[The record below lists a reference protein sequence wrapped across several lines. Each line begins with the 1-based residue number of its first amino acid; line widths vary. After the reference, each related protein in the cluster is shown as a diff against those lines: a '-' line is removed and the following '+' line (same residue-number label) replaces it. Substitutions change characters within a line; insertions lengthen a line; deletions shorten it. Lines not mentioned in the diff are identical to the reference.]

1 MQHFS
6 ITVSFLLV
14 GSLMANTP
22 LNLYISYHSGYD
34 SNVMRFSLKE
44 IENVAENKGVMGGAN
59 TFDSYINKI
68 NTRLQ
73 KTIFEIDR
81 KELSLSSSFNL
92 SSYAHNPNKSYWS
105 GNFSTVYKWGPYRNL
120 KYSLRHLNSYY
131 LRHYTNRDV
140 STNSLRACY
149 FSDRDQIVSL
159 TMPIRNRF
167 WYSIGAGYLQR
178 YYDNSFTE
186 FDLDIYYARLKLNK
200 RIKKFGTVSLQVD
213 RLSADNIT
221 YNKTAV
227 SSNFDRSYDAME
239 WYLPIK
245 MDRSLSYF
253 NQAGL
258 SFRQEIR
265 VYDAEALDDALHSGR
280 NHKDLKIDLWLNKKI
295 SDRLEVTIS
304 SRFRKRDTESSYEW
318 VKDLKSFKQMQ
329 LWCKIKWAFIYDN
342 Y

>member
-1 MQHFS
+1 
-6 ITVSFLLV
+6 
-14 GSLMANTP
+14 
-22 LNLYISYHSGYD
+22 
-34 SNVMRFSLKE
+34 
-44 IENVAENKGVMGGAN
+44 VMGGAN

-73 KTIFEIDR
+73 KTIFEIDK

-92 SSYAHNPNKSYWS
+92 SSYVHNPNKSYWS
-105 GNFSTVYKWGPYRNL
+105 GNFSTVYKWGSYRNL

-140 STNSLRACY
+140 STNSLRPCY
-149 FSDRDQIVSL
+149 FSDRDQIVAL
-159 TMPIRNRF
+159 TMPIRNRI

-178 YYDNSFTE
+178 YYDNTFTE
-186 FDLDIYYARLKLNK
+186 FDLDVYYARLRLNK
-200 RIKKFGTVSLQVD
+200 RIKKFGTVSLQLD
-213 RLSADNIT
+213 RVSAENVT

-227 SSNFDRSYDAME
+227 SSNFDRSYDAIE

-253 NQAGL
+253 NQAGI

-295 SDRLEVTIS
+295 SDRLEITIS
-304 SRFRKRDTESSYEW
+304 SRFRKRDTESSYDW

-329 LWCKIKWAFIYDN
+329 LWCKIKWAFTYDN

>member
-1 MQHFS
+1 
-6 ITVSFLLV
+6 
-14 GSLMANTP
+14 MANTP

-44 IENVAENKGVMGGAN
+44 IENVDENKDVMCGAS

-73 KTIFEIDR
+73 KTIFEIDK
-81 KELSLSSSFNL
+81 KELSISSSFNL

-105 GNFSTVYKWGPYRNL
+105 GNFSTVYKWGSYRNL

-131 LRHYTNRDV
+131 LRHYTDRDV
-140 STNSLRACY
+140 SRSSLRACF
-149 FSDRDQIVSL
+149 FSDRNQIITITL
-159 TMPIRNRF
+159 PIRKRI
-167 WYSIGAGYLQR
+167 WYTIGTGYLQR
-178 YYDNSFTE
+178 YYDNTFTE
-186 FDLDIYYARLKLNK
+186 FDLDIYYARLRLNK

-213 RLSADNIT
+213 RVSAENVT

-227 SSNFDRSYDAME
+227 SSNFDRSYDAIE

-265 VYDAEALDDALHSGR
+265 VYEAEALDDALHSGR

-295 SDRLEVTIS
+295 SDRLEITLS
-304 SRFRKRDTESSYEW
+304 SRFRKRDTESSYDW

-329 LWCKIKWAFIYDN
+329 LWCKIKWAFTYDN

>member
-1 MQHFS
+1 
-6 ITVSFLLV
+6 
-14 GSLMANTP
+14 MATTP
-22 LNLYISYHSGYD
+22 LNLHISYHSGYD

-44 IENVAENKGVMGGAN
+44 IENVSGNKNVMGGAN

-73 KTIFEIDR
+73 KTIFEIDK
-81 KELSLSSSFNL
+81 KELSISSSFNL

-105 GNFSTVYKWGPYRNL
+105 GNFSTVYKWGSYRNL

-131 LRHYTNRDV
+131 LRHYTDRDV
-140 STNSLRACY
+140 SRSSLRACF
-149 FSDRDQIVSL
+149 FSDRNQIITITL
-159 TMPIRNRF
+159 PIRKRI
-167 WYSIGAGYLQR
+167 WYTIGTGYLQR
-178 YYDNSFTE
+178 YYDNTFTE
-186 FDLDIYYARLKLNK
+186 FDLDIYYARLRLNK

-213 RLSADNIT
+213 RVSAENVT

-227 SSNFDRSYDAME
+227 SSNFDRSYDAIE
-239 WYLPIK
+239 WYIPIK

-265 VYDAEALDDALHSGR
+265 VYEAEALDDALHSGR

-295 SDRLEVTIS
+295 SDRLEITLS
-304 SRFRKRDTESSYEW
+304 SRFRKRDTESSYDW

-329 LWCKIKWAFIYDN
+329 LWCKIKWAFTYDN

>member
-1 MQHFS
+1 
-6 ITVSFLLV
+6 
-14 GSLMANTP
+14 MATTP
-22 LNLYISYHSGYD
+22 LNLHISYHSGYD

-44 IENVAENKGVMGGAN
+44 IENVAENKAVMGGAN

-73 KTIFEIDR
+73 KTIFEIDK
-81 KELSLSSSFNL
+81 KELSISSSFNL

-105 GNFSTVYKWGPYRNL
+105 GNFSTVYKWGSYRNL

-131 LRHYTNRDV
+131 LRHYTDRDV
-140 STNSLRACY
+140 SRSSLRACF
-149 FSDRDQIVSL
+149 FSDRNQIITITL
-159 TMPIRNRF
+159 PIRKRI
-167 WYSIGAGYLQR
+167 WYTIGTGYLQR
-178 YYDNSFTE
+178 YYDNTFTE
-186 FDLDIYYARLKLNK
+186 FDLDIYYARLRLNK

-213 RLSADNIT
+213 RVSAENVT

-227 SSNFDRSYDAME
+227 SSNFDRSYDAIE

-265 VYDAEALDDALHSGR
+265 VYEAEALDDALHSGR

-295 SDRLEVTIS
+295 SDRLEITLS
-304 SRFRKRDTESSYEW
+304 SRFRKRDTESSYDW

-329 LWCKIKWAFIYDN
+329 LWCKIKWAFTYDN

>member
-1 MQHFS
+1 
-6 ITVSFLLV
+6 
-14 GSLMANTP
+14 MATTP
-22 LNLYISYHSGYD
+22 LNLHISYHSGYD

-44 IENVAENKGVMGGAN
+44 IENVSENKNVMGGAN

-73 KTIFEIDR
+73 KTIFEIDK

-92 SSYAHNPNKSYWS
+92 SSYVHNPNKSYWS
-105 GNFSTVYKWGPYRNL
+105 GNFSTVYKWGSYRNL

-140 STNSLRACY
+140 STNSLRPCY
-149 FSDRDQIVSL
+149 FSDRDQIVAL
-159 TMPIRNRF
+159 TMPIRNRI

-178 YYDNSFTE
+178 YYDNTFTE
-186 FDLDIYYARLKLNK
+186 FDLDIYYARLRLNK
-200 RIKKFGTVSLQVD
+200 RIKKFGTVSLQLD
-213 RLSADNIT
+213 RVSAENIT

-245 MDRSLSYF
+245 LDRSLSYF

-295 SDRLEVTIS
+295 GDMLDITLS
-304 SRFRKRDTESSYEW
+304 SRFRKRDTESSYDW

-329 LWCKIKWAFIYDN
+329 FWCKIKWAFTYDK

>member
-1 MQHFS
+1 MC
-6 ITVSFLLV
+6 I
-14 GSLMANTP
+14 
-22 LNLYISYHSGYD
+22 
-34 SNVMRFSLKE
+34 R
-44 IENVAENKGVMGGAN
+44 
-59 TFDSYINKI
+59 
-68 NTRLQ
+68 
-73 KTIFEIDR
+73 DR
-81 KELSLSSSFNL
+81 SSSFNL

-105 GNFSTVYKWGPYRNL
+105 GNFSTVYKWGSYRNL

-131 LRHYTNRDV
+131 LRHYTDRDV
-140 STNSLRACY
+140 SRSSLRACF
-149 FSDRDQIVSL
+149 FSDRNQIITITL
-159 TMPIRNRF
+159 PIRKRI
-167 WYSIGAGYLQR
+167 WYTIGTGYLQR
-178 YYDNSFTE
+178 YYDNTFTE
-186 FDLDIYYARLKLNK
+186 FDLDIYYARLRLNK

-213 RLSADNIT
+213 RVSAENVT

-227 SSNFDRSYDAME
+227 SSNFDRSYDAIE

-265 VYDAEALDDALHSGR
+265 VYEAEALDDALHSGR

-295 SDRLEVTIS
+295 SDRLEITLS
-304 SRFRKRDTESSYEW
+304 SRFRKRDTESSYDW

-329 LWCKIKWAFIYDN
+329 LWCKIKWAFTYDN

>member
-1 MQHFS
+1 MQYFS

-14 GSLMANTP
+14 GSLMATTP
-22 LNLYISYHSGYD
+22 LNLHISYHSGYD

-44 IENVAENKGVMGGAN
+44 IEDVAENKGVMGGAN

-73 KTIFEIDR
+73 KTIFEIDK

-105 GNFSTVYKWGPYRNL
+105 GNFSTVYKWGSYRNL

-140 STNSLRACY
+140 STNSLRPCY
-149 FSDRDQIVSL
+149 FSDRDQIASL
-159 TMPIRNRF
+159 TMPIRNRI

-178 YYDNSFTE
+178 YYDNTFTE
-186 FDLDIYYARLKLNK
+186 FDLDIYYARLRLNK
-200 RIKKFGTVSLQVD
+200 RIKKFGTVSLQID
-213 RLSADNIT
+213 RVSAENVT

-239 WYLPIK
+239 WYIPIK

-253 NQAGL
+253 NQAGF

-280 NHKDLKIDLWLNKKI
+280 NHKDMKIDFWLNKKI
-295 SDRLEVTIS
+295 TDRLDITLS
-304 SRFRKRDTESSYEW
+304 SRFRKRGTDSSYEW
-318 VKDLKSFKQMQ
+318 VEDLKSFKQMH
-329 LWCKIKWAFIYDN
+329 LWCKIKWAFTYDN

>member
-1 MQHFS
+1 
-6 ITVSFLLV
+6 
-14 GSLMANTP
+14 
-22 LNLYISYHSGYD
+22 
-34 SNVMRFSLKE
+34 
-44 IENVAENKGVMGGAN
+44 MGGAN

-73 KTIFEIDR
+73 KTIFEIDK

-105 GNFSTVYKWGPYRNL
+105 GNFSTVYKWGSYRNL

-140 STNSLRACY
+140 STNSLRPCY
-149 FSDRDQIVSL
+149 FSDRDQIVAL
-159 TMPIRNRF
+159 TMPIRNRI

-178 YYDNSFTE
+178 YYDNTFTE
-186 FDLDIYYARLKLNK
+186 FDLDVYYARLRLNK
-200 RIKKFGTVSLQVD
+200 RIKKFGTVSLQLD
-213 RLSADNIT
+213 RVSAENVT

-227 SSNFDRSYDAME
+227 SSNFDRSYDAIE

-253 NQAGL
+253 NQAGI

-295 SDRLEVTIS
+295 SDRLEITIS
-304 SRFRKRDTESSYEW
+304 SRFRKRDTESSYDW

-329 LWCKIKWAFIYDN
+329 LWCKIKWAFTYDN

>member
-14 GSLMANTP
+14 GSLMATTP
-22 LNLYISYHSGYD
+22 LNLHISYHSGYD

-44 IENVAENKGVMGGAN
+44 IENIVENRDLMGGAN

-105 GNFSTVYKWGPYRNL
+105 GNFSTVYKWGSYRNL

>member
-1 MQHFS
+1 
-6 ITVSFLLV
+6 
-14 GSLMANTP
+14 MATTP
-22 LNLYISYHSGYD
+22 LNLHISYHSGYD

-44 IENVAENKGVMGGAN
+44 IEDVAENKGVMGGAN

-73 KTIFEIDR
+73 KTIFEIDK
-81 KELSLSSSFNL
+81 KELSISSSFNL

-105 GNFSTVYKWGPYRNL
+105 GNFSTVYKWGSYRNL

-131 LRHYTNRDV
+131 LRHYTDRDV
-140 STNSLRACY
+140 SRSSLRACF
-149 FSDRDQIVSL
+149 FSDRNQIITITL
-159 TMPIRNRF
+159 PIRKRI
-167 WYSIGAGYLQR
+167 WYTIGTGYLQR
-178 YYDNSFTE
+178 YYDNTFTE
-186 FDLDIYYARLKLNK
+186 FDLDIYYARLRLNK

-213 RLSADNIT
+213 RVSAENVT

-227 SSNFDRSYDAME
+227 SSNFDRSYDAIE

-265 VYDAEALDDALHSGR
+265 VYEAEALDDALHSGR

-295 SDRLEVTIS
+295 SDRLEITLS
-304 SRFRKRDTESSYEW
+304 SRFRKRDTESSYDW

-329 LWCKIKWAFIYDN
+329 LWCKIKWAFTYDN